1 MVACITALLLAASSP
16 AVPAGVRIP
25 VALVGAI
32 SAESVKAGDTF
43 RFRTTA
49 AVKVGEVTI
58 PAGTP
63 GTGVVAAAHPGR
75 RGLKPSTLE
84 LVPRSLQLAD
94 GETIPVAAA
103 AEDAR
108 TLNQTQRAHGLAFP
122 LFIGGVFGLGGAGLQ
137 ARTVDLADGT
147 PFTVVTRS

>member
-1 MVACITALLLAASSP
+1 MIACLTALLLAASSP

-32 SAESVKAGDTF
+32 SAASAKPGDTF

-49 AVKVGEVTI
+49 AVQAGNMTI

-63 GTGVVAAAHPGR
+63 GTGVVAAAHPGQH
-75 RGLKPSTLE
+75 GLKPSTLHLE
-84 LVPRSLQLAD
+84 PRSLQLAD
-94 GETIPVAAA
+94 GATIPVVAA

-108 TLNQTQRAHGLAFP
+108 TLNQTQRTHGIPFP
-122 LFIGGVFGLGGAGLQ
+122 LFIGGGFGFGGVGLK

-147 PFTVVTRS
+147 RFTVVTRS